1 MSQNWSGVRLVRKE
15 LLERAALSSQL
26 PENLLSD
33 FRRRH
38 LPQGIEESDSRKR
51 SIMDNFSKICDG
63 YVREDLARIRK
74 ADQIRLLSHEEDN
87 KRQIQIVALDELQLV
102 LKLPLHV
109 PSYSTTRTRVK
120 LKGVLFLHLL
130 FQAFFWLSN

>member
-87 KRQIQIVALDELQLV
+87 KRQIQIVALDELQP
-102 LKLPLHV
+102 KCK
-109 PSYSTTRTRVK
+109 YNTRILDEVMSD
-120 LKGVLFLHLL
+120 LEALNEL
-130 FQAFFWLSN
+130 